1 MIGSI
6 GGSLGMSVK
15 SRMTGSNLNMLK
27 QELEGK
33 SHEDTTLESARAY
46 NHLECTYLLSVLKNR
61 SVQANNI
68 KEHMFERIYNKAR
81 ATLKVQMKKLLL

>member
-1 MIGSI
+1 
-6 GGSLGMSVK
+6 MSMK

-27 QELEGK
+27 KELEGA
-33 SHEDTTLESARAY
+33 EVAETLETARAY
-46 NHLECTYLLSVLKNR
+46 SHLECTYLLSVLKNR

-81 ATLKVQMKKLLL
+81 ATLKL